1 MLPPFVRLRT
11 TRWGMGGTTFDAY
24 LAALLDLPDLAS
36 SNVVGIDGNADMLL
50 GIANGK
56 IRLGSYVAVEP
67 DLVTAAFFSSHVS
80 DLPGVELL
88 LTDFVDKAE
97 ETSTHLLPHAPFD
110 VAVVRTPAARM
121 TADHLEVLL
130 PSLRALV
137 TAEAKVVLNLALAR
151 TTVSG
156 TGAGD
161 RLHDRGL
168 LDGFDDY
175 LEYEWEL
182 GTIPIYSVDR
192 AAAIVA
198 THGWSV
204 DEVCEPRRGFQQ
216 HHLVLSTA

>member
-1 MLPPFVRLRT
+1 MLPLFVRLRT
-11 TRWGMGGTTFDAY
+11 TRWGTSGTTFDSY
-24 LAALLDLPDLAS
+24 LAALLDLPDLGS
-36 SNVVGIDGNADMLL
+36 SNVVGIDGNADMIV

-56 IRLGSYVAVEP
+56 IRLGSYVAVAS

-80 DLPGVELL
+80 DMPDVELL
-88 LTDFVDKAE
+88 ITDIVEQAE
-97 ETSTHLLPHAPFD
+97 ETTTQLLPHAPFD
-110 VAVVRTPAARM
+110 VVVVRTPAARM
-121 TADHLEVLL
+121 TADHLGVLL

-151 TTVSG
+151 TTASG

-182 GTIPIYSVDR
+182 GTIPIYSVDH
-192 AAAIVA
+192 AAAIA
-198 THGWSV
+198 LTHGWNV